1 MKNTFCFALLFACST
16 SLFGQAPP
24 AEGQGGRGGRGGRGN
39 AAGTPT
45 APAFEV
51 QFDRTVTFRLRA
63 PEATAVQVS
72 GDFGAATPMTKGADG
87 VWSATVGPLRP
98 AIYNY
103 AFTVNGVRALDP
115 ANPWTGTADRTP
127 GSSQFEVKAEG
138 LAPYDAQTTPHGA
151 LHIHYYNSKKFGG
164 ALRMVYVYTPSGYET
179 SSSRYPSLY
188 LMHGAGGN
196 ESSWIT
202 GGRANIIL
210 DNLIA
215 QGKAKPMIVV
225 MPYGRAG
232 QSTAIGPLASV
243 PAAPPGAPVF
253 PNDVVEDIVPFID
266 KTYRTASGADNRAIA
281 GLSMGGNQTL
291 HIGLNN
297 LDTFHY
303 IGAFSP
309 VIFNQTVEKDHAPAF
324 ADIAATN
331 KKLKVFYVYCG
342 DADTLFASNKSF
354 HELLDQNKIRH
365 TFVETKE
372 GHVWRN
378 WRDYLA
384 DFAPR
389 LFR

>member
-1 MKNTFCFALLFACST
+1 M
-16 SLFGQAPP
+16 Q
-24 AEGQGGRGGRGGRGN
+24 
-39 AAGTPT
+39 
-45 APAFEV
+45 
-51 QFDRTVTFRLRA
+51 VT
-63 PEATAVQVS
+63 
-72 GDFGAATPMTKGADG
+72 GDFGAATAMTKGQDG
-87 VWSATVGPLRP
+87 TWSATIGPLRP

-127 GSSQFEVKAEG
+127 GSSQFEVKADSP
-138 LAPYDAQTTPHGA
+138 APYDPQAVPYGT
-151 LHIHYYNSKKFGG
+151 LHIHYYNSRKFGG
-164 ALRMVYVYTPSGYET
+164 ALRMVYVYTPPGYEG
-179 SSSRYPSLY
+179 SSARYPSLY

-196 ESSWIT
+196 ESSWVT

-215 QGKAKPMIVV
+215 QGKARPMIVV

-232 QSTAIGPLASV
+232 ESTTLGAST
-243 PAAPPGAPVF
+243 PAAAAAPGSPVF
-253 PNDVVEDIVPFID
+253 PNDVVEDVVPFID
-266 KTYRTASGADNRAIA
+266 KIYRTASGADNRAIA

-291 HIGLNN
+291 NIGLNN

-309 VIFNQTVEKDHAPAF
+309 VIFNQTVEQDHASAF
-324 ADIAATN
+324 ADVAATN
-331 KKLKVFYVYCG
+331 RKLKVFYIYCG
-342 DADTLFASNKSF
+342 DTDTLFESNKSF
-354 HELLDQNKIRH
+354 HALLDQKKIRH

>member
-1 MKNTFCFALLFACST
+1 M
-16 SLFGQAPP
+16 
-24 AEGQGGRGGRGGRGN
+24 
-39 AAGTPT
+39 
-45 APAFEV
+45 
-51 QFDRTVTFRLRA
+51 FRLRA
-63 PEATAVQVS
+63 PEATAVQVT
-72 GDFGAATPMTKGADG
+72 GDFGAATPMTKGEDG
-87 VWSATVGPLRP
+87 TWTATVGPLRP

-127 GSSQFEVKAEG
+127 GASQFEVKAEAP
-138 LAPYDAQTTPHGA
+138 APYDPQAVPHGT
-151 LHIHYYNSKKFGG
+151 LHINYYNSKKFGG

-179 SSSRYPSLY
+179 SSTRYPTLY

-196 ESSWIT
+196 ESSWVT

-215 QGKAKPMIVV
+215 QRKARPMIVV
-225 MPYGRAG
+225 MPYGRPNE
-232 QSTAIGPLASV
+232 STTLNPAATAP
-243 PAAPPGAPVF
+243 PAAPGTPVF
-253 PNDVVEDIVPFID
+253 PNDVVEDVVPYID

-309 VIFNQTVEKDHAPAF
+309 VIFNETAEKDHAPAF
-324 ADIAATN
+324 ADMAATN
-331 KKLKVFYVYCG
+331 KKLKVFYIYCG

-354 HELLDQNKIRH
+354 HELLDQKKLKH